1 MSEESKCLILQL
13 HPRYQQLRD
22 KRTYPETQVKDILF
36 GFAKDIGCKWPDE
49 ELREFIDTVF
59 DFD

>member
-13 HPRYQQLRD
+13 HSRYQQMRD
-22 KRTYPETQVKDILF
+22 ERTYMEAQVKDILY